1 MSNFGNIKDTFK
13 NLVIESTIKKDIKGK
28 KLFSKF
34 LKTIKEN
41 ETLKN
46 QYLIYSNLQNT
57 KFDDKTEAI
66 DFVKENIS
74 LLKGLNEEHI
84 NKGNEFF
91 LKILKGNEIVKENQE
106 FYNKITYLVNTK
118 KTPSNI
124 KKINET
130 INFIVNPMLEKE
142 VTTEEVVTESVD
154 LPPSVLTK
162 LAVNK
167 FNSRYSNISESEK
180 EIIKTVLNGSNEDKE
195 ETFNKLK
202 RECIDT
208 INNKLNKSSDLDL
221 KDKLLKVKDKLL
233 NTDFSLD
240 NFKTDIGKIYDLN
253 ESIK

>member
-1 MSNFGNIKDTFK
+1 MNNFGNIKDTFK
-13 NLVIESTIKKDIKGK
+13 NLVIESVIKKNDKGK

-41 ETLKN
+41 KTLKD

-57 KFDDKTEAI
+57 KFDDSVEAREY
-66 DFVKENIS
+66 VKENIS
-74 LLKGLNEEHI
+74 LLKKLNKEHI
-84 NKGNEFF
+84 TKGNDFF
-91 LKILKGNEIVKENQE
+91 LKLLKGNEIIKENDS
-106 FYNKITYLVNTK
+106 FYKDILFLVESEITPFNVKKVNESTN
-118 KTPSNI
+118 NI
-124 KKINET
+124 VKL
-130 INFIVNPMLEKE
+130 MLEKE
-142 VTTEEVVTESVD
+142 EEEGVVTESID

-167 FNSRYSNISESEK
+167 FNSKYSDITETEK
-180 EIIKTVLNGSNEDKE
+180 EIIKTVLNGSNENKE

-208 INNKLNKSSDLDL
+208 IDNKLNESSDLDL

-233 NTDFSLD
+233 NTNFSLD
-240 NFKTDIGKIYDLN
+240 NFNSDISKIYDLN

>member
-167 FNSRYSNISESEK
+167 FNSRYSNISETEK

-208 INNKLNKSSDLDL
+208 IDNKLNESSDLDL

-233 NTDFSLD
+233 NTNFSLD
-240 NFKTDIGKIYDLN
+240 NFNTDISKIYDLN
-253 ESIK
+253 GSIK

>member
-13 NLVIESTIKKDIKGK
+13 NLVIESTIKKDNKGK

-66 DFVKENIS
+66 EFVKENIS
-74 LLKGLNEEHI
+74 LLGGLDKEHI

-91 LKILKGNEIVKENQE
+91 LKVLKGNKIVKENQE
-106 FYNKITYLVNTK
+106 FYNKVTYLVNTK
-118 KTPSNI
+118 KTPSNL
-124 KKINET
+124 KKVNESINH
-130 INFIVNPMLEKE
+130 IVRVMLEKE
-142 VTTEEVVTESVD
+142 DVEEVVTESID

-208 INNKLNKSSDLDL
+208 INNKLNVSSDLDL

-240 NFKTDIGKIYDLN
+240 NFNTDISKIYDLN
-253 ESIK
+253 ESIY

>member
-1 MSNFGNIKDTFK
+1 MNNFGNIKDTFK
-13 NLVIESTIKKDIKGK
+13 NLVIESVIKKNDKGK

-46 QYLIYSNLQNT
+46 QYLIYSNLQST
-57 KFDDKTEAI
+57 KFDDSVQARE
-66 DFVKENIS
+66 FVKENIS
-74 LLKGLNEEHI
+74 LLKKLNKEHI
-84 NKGNEFF
+84 TKGNDFF
-91 LKILKGNEIVKENQE
+91 LKLLKGNEIIKENDS
-106 FYNKITYLVNTK
+106 FYKDILFLVESEITPFNVKKVNESTN
-118 KTPSNI
+118 NI
-124 KKINET
+124 
-130 INFIVNPMLEKE
+130 VRLMLEKKE
-142 VTTEEVVTESVD
+142 VEEVVTESID

-167 FNSRYSNISESEK
+167 FNSKYSDITETEK
-180 EIIKTVLNGSNEDKE
+180 EIIKTVLNGSNENKE

-208 INNKLNKSSDLDL
+208 IDNKLNENSDLDL

-233 NTDFSLD
+233 NTNFSLD
-240 NFKTDIGKIYDLN
+240 NFNTDISKIYDLN

>member
-195 ETFNKLK
+195 EIFNKLK
-202 RECIDT
+202 RECIDA
-208 INNKLNKSSDLDL
+208 IDNKLNESSDLDL
-221 KDKLLKVKDKLL
+221 R
-233 NTDFSLD
+233 
-240 NFKTDIGKIYDLN
+240 
-253 ESIK
+253 

>member
-1 MSNFGNIKDTFK
+1 MNNFGNIKDTFK
-13 NLVIESTIKKDIKGK
+13 NLVIESVIKKNDKGK

-41 ETLKN
+41 KTLKD

-57 KFDDKTEAI
+57 KFDDSVQARE
-66 DFVKENIS
+66 FVKENIS
-74 LLKGLNEEHI
+74 LLKKLNKEHI
-84 NKGNEFF
+84 TKGNDFF
-91 LKILKGNEIVKENQE
+91 LKLLKGNEIIKENDS
-106 FYNKITYLVNTK
+106 FYKDILFLVESEITPFNVKKVNESTN
-118 KTPSNI
+118 NI
-124 KKINET
+124 
-130 INFIVNPMLEKE
+130 VRLMLEKE
-142 VTTEEVVTESVD
+142 EVEEVVTESID

-167 FNSRYSNISESEK
+167 FNSKYSDITESEK
-180 EIIKTVLNGSNEDKE
+180 EIIKTVLNGSNENKE

-208 INNKLNKSSDLDL
+208 IDNKLNESSDLDL

-233 NTDFSLD
+233 NTNFSLE
-240 NFKTDIGKIYDLN
+240 NFNTDISKIYDLN

>member
-13 NLVIESTIKKDIKGK
+13 NLVIESTIRKDNKGK

-41 ETLKN
+41 QTLKD

-57 KFDDKTEAI
+57 KLDDGVEARG
-66 DFVKENIS
+66 FVKENIE
-74 LLKGLNEEHI
+74 LLKTLNESHI
-84 NKGNEFF
+84 KKGNEFF
-91 LKILKGNEIVKENQE
+91 LKLLKGNKIVKENQE
-106 FYNKITYLVNTK
+106 FYNKVSYLVNTE

-124 KKINET
+124 KKINES
-130 INFIVNPMLEKE
+130 INYIVRLMLEKE
-142 VTTEEVVTESVD
+142 EVEEVVTESID

-167 FNSRYSNISESEK
+167 FNSKYSDITESEK

-208 INNKLNKSSDLDL
+208 IDNKLNESSDLDL

-233 NTDFSLD
+233 NTNFSLD
-240 NFKTDIGKIYDLN
+240 NFNSDIGKIYDLN
-253 ESIK
+253 ESI

>member
-1 MSNFGNIKDTFK
+1 MENFGNIKDTFK
-13 NLVIESTIKKDIKGK
+13 NLVVESVIKKDEKGK

-41 ETLKN
+41 KTLKD
-46 QYLIYSNLQNT
+46 QYLIYSNLQNS
-57 KFDDKTEAI
+57 KFDDVVEAKE
-66 DFVKENIS
+66 FVKENIE
-74 LLKGLNEEHI
+74 LLKGLNEGHI
-84 NKGNEFF
+84 VKGNEFF
-91 LKILKGNEIVKENQE
+91 LKLLKGNQIVKENQE
-106 FYNKITYLVNTK
+106 FYNKVTYLVNTK

-124 KKINET
+124 KKINES
-130 INFIVNPMLEKE
+130 ISHIVRVMLEKE
-142 VTTEEVVTESVD
+142 DVEEVVTESLD

-195 ETFNKLK
+195 EIFNKLK

-208 INNKLNKSSDLDL
+208 INNKLNESSDLDL

-253 ESIK
+253 ESI

>member
-13 NLVIESTIKKDIKGK
+13 NLVIESTIKKDNKGK

-46 QYLIYSNLQNT
+46 QYLIYSNLQNS
-57 KFDDKTEAI
+57 KFDDGVEARE
-66 DFVKENIS
+66 FVKENIS
-74 LLKGLNEEHI
+74 LLGGLDKEHI

-91 LKILKGNEIVKENQE
+91 LKVLKGNKIVKENQE
-106 FYNKITYLVNTK
+106 FYNKVTYLVNTK
-118 KTPSNI
+118 KTPSNL
-124 KKINET
+124 KKVNESINH
-130 INFIVNPMLEKE
+130 IVRVMLEKE
-142 VTTEEVVTESVD
+142 DVEEVVTESID

-195 ETFNKLK
+195 EIFNKLK

-208 INNKLNKSSDLDL
+208 INNKLNESSDLDL

-253 ESIK
+253 ESI

>member
-1 MSNFGNIKDTFK
+1 MINFGNIKDTFK
-13 NLVIESTIKKDIKGK
+13 NLVIESTIRKDNKGK

-41 ETLKN
+41 QTLKD

-57 KFDDKTEAI
+57 KLDDGVEAME
-66 DFVKENIS
+66 FVKENIE
-74 LLKGLNEEHI
+74 LLKTLNETHI
-84 NKGNEFF
+84 KKGNEFF
-91 LKILKGNEIVKENQE
+91 LKLLKGNKIVKENQE
-106 FYNKITYLVNTK
+106 FYNKVSYLVNTE

-124 KKINET
+124 KKINES
-130 INFIVNPMLEKE
+130 INYIIRLMLEKE
-142 VTTEEVVTESVD
+142 EVEEVVTESID

-167 FNSRYSNISESEK
+167 FNSKYSDITESEK

-208 INNKLNKSSDLDL
+208 IDNKLNESSDLDL

-233 NTDFSLD
+233 NTNFSLD
-240 NFKTDIGKIYDLN
+240 NFNSDIGKIYDLN
-253 ESIK
+253 ESI

>member
-1 MSNFGNIKDTFK
+1 MINFGNIKDTFK
-13 NLVIESTIKKDIKGK
+13 NLVIESTIRKDNKGK

-41 ETLKN
+41 QTLKD

-57 KFDDKTEAI
+57 KLDDGVEARG
-66 DFVKENIS
+66 FVKENIE
-74 LLKGLNEEHI
+74 LLKTLNESHI
-84 NKGNEFF
+84 KKGNEFF
-91 LKILKGNEIVKENQE
+91 LKLLKGNKIVKENQE
-106 FYNKITYLVNTK
+106 FYNKVSYLVNTE

-124 KKINET
+124 KKINES
-130 INFIVNPMLEKE
+130 INYIVRLMLEKE
-142 VTTEEVVTESVD
+142 EVEEVVTESID

-208 INNKLNKSSDLDL
+208 IDGKLNESSDLDL

-233 NTDFSLD
+233 DTNFSLD
-240 NFKTDIGKIYDLN
+240 NFNTDISKIYDLN

>member
-195 ETFNKLK
+195 EIFNKLK
-202 RECIDT
+202 RECIDA
-208 INNKLNKSSDLDL
+208 IDNKLNESSDLDL
-221 KDKLLKVKDKLL
+221 KGKLLKVKDKLL
-233 NTDFSLD
+233 NTNFSLE

-253 ESIK
+253 ESI

>member
-1 MSNFGNIKDTFK
+1 MINFGNIKDTFK
-13 NLVIESTIKKDIKGK
+13 NLVIESTIRKDNKGK

-41 ETLKN
+41 QTLKD

-57 KFDDKTEAI
+57 KLDDGVEARG
-66 DFVKENIS
+66 FVKENIE
-74 LLKGLNEEHI
+74 LLKTLNESHI
-84 NKGNEFF
+84 KKGNEFF
-91 LKILKGNEIVKENQE
+91 LKLLKGNKIVKENQE
-106 FYNKITYLVNTK
+106 FYNKVSYLVNTE

-124 KKINET
+124 KKINES
-130 INFIVNPMLEKE
+130 INYIVRLMLEKE
-142 VTTEEVVTESVD
+142 EVEEVVTESID

-167 FNSRYSNISESEK
+167 FNSKYSDITESEK

-208 INNKLNKSSDLDL
+208 IDGKLNESSDLDL

-233 NTDFSLD
+233 NTNFSLD
-240 NFKTDIGKIYDLN
+240 NFNSDIGKIYDLN
-253 ESIK
+253 ESI

>member
-1 MSNFGNIKDTFK
+1 MINFGNIKDTFK
-13 NLVIESTIKKDIKGK
+13 NLVIESTIKKDNKGK

-41 ETLKN
+41 QTLKD

-57 KFDDKTEAI
+57 KLDDGVEARG
-66 DFVKENIS
+66 FVKENIE
-74 LLKGLNEEHI
+74 LLKTLNESHI
-84 NKGNEFF
+84 KKGNEFF
-91 LKILKGNEIVKENQE
+91 LKLLKGNKIVKENQE
-106 FYNKITYLVNTK
+106 FYNKVSYLVNTE

-124 KKINET
+124 KKINES
-130 INFIVNPMLEKE
+130 INYIVRLMLEKE
-142 VTTEEVVTESVD
+142 EVEEVVTESID

-208 INNKLNKSSDLDL
+208 IDGKLNESSDLDL

-233 NTDFSLD
+233 DTNFSLD
-240 NFKTDIGKIYDLN
+240 NFNTDISKIYDLN

>member
-1 MSNFGNIKDTFK
+1 MNNFGNIKDTFK
-13 NLVIESTIKKDIKGK
+13 SIVVESIIRKDDKGK

-41 ETLKN
+41 KTLKD

-57 KFDDKTEAI
+57 KFDDPVQARE
-66 DFVKENIS
+66 FVKENIS
-74 LLKGLNEEHI
+74 LLKSLNKNQI
-84 NKGNEFF
+84 TKGNDFF
-91 LKILKGNEIVKENQE
+91 LKLLKGNKIIKENDS
-106 FYNKITYLVNTK
+106 FYKDILFLTESEI
-118 KTPSNI
+118 TPSNV
-124 KKINET
+124 KKVNESTNNIVRLMLQKEEVEEVIRET
-130 INFIVNPMLEKE
+130 I
-142 VTTEEVVTESVD
+142 D

-167 FNSRYSNISESEK
+167 FNSRYSDISESEK

-195 ETFNKLK
+195 NIYKKLK

-208 INNKLNKSSDLDL
+208 IDNKLNESSDLDL

-233 NTDFSLD
+233 NTNYSLD
-240 NFKTDIGKIYDLN
+240 TFSTDISKIYDLK

>member
-1 MSNFGNIKDTFK
+1 MNNFGNIKDTFK
-13 NLVIESTIKKDIKGK
+13 SIVVESIIRKDDKGK

-41 ETLKN
+41 KTLKD

-57 KFDDKTEAI
+57 KFDDPVQARE
-66 DFVKENIS
+66 FVKENIS
-74 LLKGLNEEHI
+74 LLKSLNKNQI
-84 NKGNEFF
+84 TKGNDFF
-91 LKILKGNEIVKENQE
+91 LKLLKGNKIIKENDS
-106 FYNKITYLVNTK
+106 FYKDILFLVESEI
-118 KTPSNI
+118 TPSNV
-124 KKINET
+124 KKVNEST
-130 INFIVNPMLEKE
+130 NNIVRLMLEKE
-142 VTTEEVVTESVD
+142 EVEEVIRESID

-167 FNSRYSNISESEK
+167 FNSRYSDISESEK

-195 ETFNKLK
+195 NIYKKLK

-208 INNKLNKSSDLDL
+208 IDNKLNESSDLDL

-233 NTDFSLD
+233 NTNYSLD
-240 NFKTDIGKIYDLN
+240 TFSTDISKIYDLK

>member
-1 MSNFGNIKDTFK
+1 MNNFGNIKDTFK
-13 NLVIESTIKKDIKGK
+13 NLVIESVIKKNDKGK

-41 ETLKN
+41 KTLKD
-46 QYLIYSNLQNT
+46 QYLIYNNLQNS
-57 KFDDKTEAI
+57 KFDDPVQARE
-66 DFVKENIS
+66 FVKENIS
-74 LLKGLNEEHI
+74 LLKGLNKSHI
-84 NKGNEFF
+84 AKGNNFF
-91 LKILKGNEIVKENQE
+91 LKLLKGNTLIKENNS
-106 FYNKITYLVNTK
+106 FYKDVLFLVESK

-124 KKINET
+124 KKINES
-130 INFIVNPMLEKE
+130 INNIVRVMLEKE
-142 VTTEEVVTESVD
+142 NVDNIVTESID

-195 ETFNKLK
+195 NIFKKLK

-208 INNKLNKSSDLDL
+208 IDNKLNENSDLDL

-233 NTDFSLD
+233 NTNFSLD
-240 NFKTDIGKIYDLN
+240 NFNSDISKIYDLN

>member
-13 NLVIESTIKKDIKGK
+13 NLVIESTIKKDNKGK

-46 QYLIYSNLQNT
+46 QYLIYSNLQNS
-57 KFDDKTEAI
+57 KFDDGVEARE
-66 DFVKENIS
+66 FVKENIS
-74 LLKGLNEEHI
+74 LLKGLNKEHI

-91 LKILKGNEIVKENQE
+91 LKVLKGNEIVKENQE
-106 FYNKITYLVNTK
+106 FYNKVTYLVNTK

-124 KKINET
+124 KKINES
-130 INFIVNPMLEKE
+130 ISHIVRVMLEKE
-142 VTTEEVVTESVD
+142 DVEEVVTESLD

-195 ETFNKLK
+195 EIFNKLK

-208 INNKLNKSSDLDL
+208 INNKLNESSDLDL

-253 ESIK
+253 ESI

>member
-1 MSNFGNIKDTFK
+1 MNNFGNIKDTFK
-13 NLVIESTIKKDIKGK
+13 SLVVESIIRKDDKGK

-41 ETLKN
+41 KTLKD

-57 KFDDKTEAI
+57 KFDDPVQARE
-66 DFVKENIS
+66 FVKENIS
-74 LLKGLNEEHI
+74 LLKNLNKNHI
-84 NKGNEFF
+84 TKGNDFF
-91 LKILKGNEIVKENQE
+91 LKLLKGNKIIKENDS
-106 FYNKITYLVNTK
+106 FYKDILFLVESEI
-118 KTPSNI
+118 TPSNV
-124 KKINET
+124 KKVNEST
-130 INFIVNPMLEKE
+130 NNIVRLTLEKE
-142 VTTEEVVTESVD
+142 EVEEVVTESLD

-167 FNSRYSNISESEK
+167 FNSRYSDISESEK

-195 ETFNKLK
+195 NIYKKLK

-208 INNKLNKSSDLDL
+208 IDNKLNESSDLDL

-233 NTDFSLD
+233 NTNYSLD
-240 NFKTDIGKIYDLN
+240 TFSTDISKIYDLN

>member
-1 MSNFGNIKDTFK
+1 MNNFGNIKDTFK
-13 NLVIESTIKKDIKGK
+13 NLVIESVIKKNDKGK

-57 KFDDKTEAI
+57 KFDDSVQARE
-66 DFVKENIS
+66 FVKENIS
-74 LLKGLNEEHI
+74 LLKKLNKEHI
-84 NKGNEFF
+84 TKGNDFF
-91 LKILKGNEIVKENQE
+91 LKLLKGNEIIKENDS
-106 FYNKITYLVNTK
+106 FYKDILFLVESEITPFNVKKVNESTN
-118 KTPSNI
+118 NI
-124 KKINET
+124 VKL
-130 INFIVNPMLEKE
+130 MLEKE
-142 VTTEEVVTESVD
+142 EVEEVVTESID

-167 FNSRYSNISESEK
+167 FNSKYSDITETEK
-180 EIIKTVLNGSNEDKE
+180 EIIKTVLNGSNENKE

-208 INNKLNKSSDLDL
+208 IDNKLNESSDLDL

-233 NTDFSLD
+233 NTNFSLD
-240 NFKTDIGKIYDLN
+240 NFNTDISKIYDLN

>member
-1 MSNFGNIKDTFK
+1 MNNFGNIKDTFK
-13 NLVIESTIKKDIKGK
+13 NLVIESVIKKNDRGK

-41 ETLKN
+41 KTLKD
-46 QYLIYSNLQNT
+46 QYLIYNNLQNS
-57 KFDDKTEAI
+57 KFDDPVQARE
-66 DFVKENIS
+66 FVKENIS
-74 LLKGLNEEHI
+74 LLKGLNKSHI
-84 NKGNEFF
+84 AKGNNFF
-91 LKILKGNEIVKENQE
+91 LKLLKGNTLIKENNS
-106 FYNKITYLVNTK
+106 FYKDVLFLVESK

-124 KKINET
+124 KKINES
-130 INFIVNPMLEKE
+130 INNIVRVMLEKE
-142 VTTEEVVTESVD
+142 NVDNIVTESID

-195 ETFNKLK
+195 NIFKKLK

-208 INNKLNKSSDLDL
+208 IDNKLNENSDLDL
-221 KDKLLKVKDKLL
+221 RDKLLKVKDKLL
-233 NTDFSLD
+233 NTNFSID
-240 NFKTDIGKIYDLN
+240 TFSTDISKIYDLN

>member
-1 MSNFGNIKDTFK
+1 MNNFGNIKDTFK
-13 NLVIESTIKKDIKGK
+13 NLVIESVIKKNDKGK

-41 ETLKN
+41 KTLKD

-57 KFDDKTEAI
+57 KFDDSVEARE
-66 DFVKENIS
+66 FVKENIS
-74 LLKGLNEEHI
+74 LLKKLNKEHI
-84 NKGNEFF
+84 TKGNDFF
-91 LKILKGNEIVKENQE
+91 LKLLKGNEIIKENDS
-106 FYNKITYLVNTK
+106 FYKDILFLVESEITPFNVKKVNE
-118 KTPSNI
+118 SINNI
-124 KKINET
+124 IK
-130 INFIVNPMLEKE
+130 VMLEKDE
-142 VTTEEVVTESVD
+142 TEEVVTESID

-167 FNSRYSNISESEK
+167 FNSKFSDITETEK
-180 EIIKTVLNGSNEDKE
+180 EIIKTVLNGSNENKE

-208 INNKLNKSSDLDL
+208 IDNKLNESSDLDL

-233 NTDFSLD
+233 NTNFSLD
-240 NFKTDIGKIYDLN
+240 NFNTDISKIYDLN

>member
-13 NLVIESTIKKDIKGK
+13 NLVIESTIKKDNKGK

-66 DFVKENIS
+66 EFVKENIS
-74 LLKGLNEEHI
+74 LLGGLDKEHI

-91 LKILKGNEIVKENQE
+91 LKVLKGNKIVKENQE
-106 FYNKITYLVNTK
+106 FYNKVTYLVNTK
-118 KTPSNI
+118 KTPSNL
-124 KKINET
+124 KKVNESINH
-130 INFIVNPMLEKE
+130 IVRVMLEKE
-142 VTTEEVVTESVD
+142 DVEEVVTESID

-195 ETFNKLK
+195 EIFNKLK

-208 INNKLNKSSDLDL
+208 INNKLNVSSDLDL

-253 ESIK
+253 ESI

>member
-13 NLVIESTIKKDIKGK
+13 NLVIESTIKKDNKGK

-66 DFVKENIS
+66 EFVKENIS
-74 LLKGLNEEHI
+74 LLGGLDKEHI

-91 LKILKGNEIVKENQE
+91 LKVLKGNKIVKENQE
-106 FYNKITYLVNTK
+106 FYNKVTYLVNTK
-118 KTPSNI
+118 KTPSNL
-124 KKINET
+124 KKVNESINH
-130 INFIVNPMLEKE
+130 IVRVMLEKE
-142 VTTEEVVTESVD
+142 DVEEVVTESID

-208 INNKLNKSSDLDL
+208 INNKLNESSDLDL

-253 ESIK
+253 ESI